1 MRRNV
6 LRYMGWIGIIVLLA
20 ALTVT
25 GCTRSKSSG
34 PPESTQDTSGAQSAT
49 QPAAQATATQP
60 LSGQEAL
67 DATTTAWAQA
77 TAEAASPDSGGSS
90 ATEEPT
96 ATTAGQ
102 EPADTATPAPP
113 ATTAPEAT
121 PAATEEAEPT
131 KAPEPTAP
139 PVAGEERTHVVQ
151 PGENLYRISLNYGL
165 DYRDVMAYNGI
176 TNPNMIYVGQTIKI
190 PPSGDAPPSTKPE
203 PPSSGGSGK
212 THVVQPGENLF
223 RIALQYNMMYTTLAA
238 ANNLSYPYTIYTGQ
252 VLIIP

>member
-6 LRYMGWIGIIVLLA
+6 LRYGGWIGILVLLT
-20 ALTVT
+20 ALTIT

-34 PPESTQDTSGAQSAT
+34 PSEATQDTSAVKSAT
-49 QPAAQATATQP
+49 QPAVQATATQP

-67 DATTTAWAQA
+67 DATTTAWAIA
-77 TAEAASPDSGGSS
+77 TAEADSGGTS
-90 ATEEPT
+90 ATEEPMAPT

-102 EPADTATPAPP
+102 EPVDTATPEPD
-113 ATTAPEAT
+113 ATAAPEAT
-121 PAATEEAEPT
+121 PVPTQAAAPT
-131 KAPEPTAP
+131 TAP
-139 PVAGEERTHVVQ
+139 QPTQPPAAGEERTHVVQ
-151 PGENLYRISLNYGL
+151 PGENLFRISLNYGL

-176 TNPNMIYVGQTIKI
+176 TNPNMIYVGQEIKI
-190 PPSGDAPPSTKPE
+190 PPSDGATGPQPTA
-203 PPSSGGSGK
+203 PSSGGSGK

-223 RIALQYNMMYTTLAA
+223 RIAMQYNMMYTTLAA

>member
-6 LRYMGWIGIIVLLA
+6 LRYSGWIGIIVLLA
-20 ALTVT
+20 VLTVA

-34 PPESTQDTSGAQSAT
+34 PEGTQDTSGAQSAT
-49 QPAAQATATQP
+49 QPVAEATATQE

-77 TAEAASPDSGGSS
+77 TAEAASPGSGEAS

-102 EPADTATPAPP
+102 EPADTATPAPT

-121 PAATEEAEPT
+121 PVATEAAEPT
-131 KAPEPTAP
+131 KAPEPTVP
-139 PVAGEERTHVVQ
+139 PAAGEERTHVVQ
-151 PGENLYRISLNYGL
+151 VGENLYRISLNYGL

-176 TNPNMIYVGQTIKI
+176 TNPNMIYVGQEIKI
-190 PPSGDAPPSTKPE
+190 PPSGGAPSPDPV

-223 RIALQYNMMYTTLAA
+223 RIAMQYNMMYTTLAA